1 MKSWTS
7 VSVNSIL
14 DFFSLRP
21 HCPRAKP
28 SKPNTRIISR
38 PKKLMPLKVTKRNGQ
53 NVIMIVRR
61 GGESHGDFS
70 GDIIH
75 DPLYSN
81 CSSSCHTHSTNRSQP
96 LHNTTRKERDII
108 HSSRKTPEIG
118 LRRKTVV
125 TFSLPKEKCKRAS
138 TTAIYGDYV
147 KAGNQHQGER
157 TARLRKTANDWLDRN
172 LEPWSEY

>member
-1 MKSWTS
+1 MDTFLETLYM
-7 VSVNSIL
+7 V
-14 DFFSLRP
+14 
-21 HCPRAKP
+21 C
-28 SKPNTRIISR
+28 
-38 PKKLMPLKVTKRNGQ
+38 
-53 NVIMIVRR
+53 VIYWSYNEVVLTVKYV
-61 GGESHGDFS
+61 FYV
-70 GDIIH
+70 
-75 DPLYSN
+75 DPLYGN